1 MTYKELF
8 RKPLT
13 MLAAIAAIAF
23 CIGLTSCDKLP
34 FLQREKT
41 SKTTEETEATENK
54 KAEKEVVEEP
64 DTEAVEP
71 NSEVVED
78 NSAKERIAKAE
89 ARTAEAEAA
98 EAEAKAAEAE
108 ARAEAAK
115 KAARRA
121 QQEPVEPVVQPRAPR
136 ADPPAPRRGGGAG
149 YDPTSRYDWL
159 SYRLATYDDIR
170 NMSRYEIKV
179 MKNSIYAR
187 HHYAFQTSAM
197 INHFSRKSWYN
208 GYLSMGEASASF
220 NSTERKNVEFLK
232 RYE

>member
-34 FLQREKT
+34 FLQRDKGSST
-41 SKTTEETEATENK
+41 PEATESSK
-54 KAEKEVVEEP
+54 AEKAEKEVVEEP
-64 DTEAVEP
+64 TTETET
-71 NSEVVED
+71 EVVED
-78 NSAKERIAKAE
+78 NSTKERIAKAE

-115 KAARRA
+115 KAARQA
-121 QQEPVEPVVQPRAPR
+121 QQEPVVQPRAPR

-149 YDPTSRYDWL
+149 YDPSSRYDWL
-159 SYRLATYDDIR
+159 SYRLATYDDIS

>member
-1 MTYKELF
+1 MTHKELF

-34 FLQREKT
+34 FLQRDKGSST
-41 SKTTEETEATENK
+41 PEATESSK
-54 KAEKEVVEEP
+54 AEKAEKEVVEEP
-64 DTEAVEP
+64 TTETET
-71 NSEVVED
+71 EVVED

-115 KAARRA
+115 KAARQA
-121 QQEPVEPVVQPRAPR
+121 QQEPVVQPRAPR

-149 YDPTSRYDWL
+149 YDPSSRYDWL
-159 SYRLATYDDIR
+159 SYRLATYDDIS

>member
-1 MTYKELF
+1 MTHKELF

-13 MLAAIAAIAF
+13 MLTAIAAIAF
-23 CIGLTSCDKLP
+23 CISLTSCDKLP
-34 FLQREKT
+34 FLQRDKGSST
-41 SKTTEETEATENK
+41 PEATESSK
-54 KAEKEVVEEP
+54 AEKAEKEVVEEP
-64 DTEAVEP
+64 TTETET
-71 NSEVVED
+71 EVVED

-115 KAARRA
+115 KAARQA
-121 QQEPVEPVVQPRAPR
+121 QQEPVVQPRAPR

-149 YDPTSRYDWL
+149 YDPSSRYDWL
-159 SYRLATYDDIR
+159 SYRLATYDDIS

>member
-1 MTYKELF
+1 M
-8 RKPLT
+8 LT
-13 MLAAIAAIAF
+13 AIAAIAF
-23 CIGLTSCDKLP
+23 CISLTSCDKLP
-34 FLQREKT
+34 FLQRDKGSST
-41 SKTTEETEATENK
+41 PKATESSK
-54 KAEKEVVEEP
+54 AEKAEKEVVEEP
-64 DTEAVEP
+64 TTETET
-71 NSEVVED
+71 EVVED

-115 KAARRA
+115 KAARQA
-121 QQEPVEPVVQPRAPR
+121 QQEPVVQPRAPR

-149 YDPTSRYDWL
+149 YDPSSRYDWL
-159 SYRLATYDDIR
+159 SYRLATYDDIS

>member
-1 MTYKELF
+1 MTHKELF

-13 MLAAIAAIAF
+13 MLTAIAAIAF
-23 CIGLTSCDKLP
+23 CISLTSCDKLP
-34 FLQREKT
+34 FLQRDKGSST
-41 SKTTEETEATENK
+41 PEATESSK
-54 KAEKEVVEEP
+54 AEKAEKEVVEEP
-64 DTEAVEP
+64 TTETET
-71 NSEVVED
+71 EVVED

-115 KAARRA
+115 KAARQA
-121 QQEPVEPVVQPRAPR
+121 QQEPVVQQRAPR
-136 ADPPAPRRGGGAG
+136 EVVPPPSSGRRSGS
-149 YDPTSRYDWL
+149 YDPSSRYDWL

-170 NMSRYEIKV
+170 GMSRYEIKV

-187 HHYAFQTSAM
+187 HHYAFQTTDM
-197 INHFSRKSWYN
+197 INHFSRKSWYD
-208 GYLSMGEASASF
+208 GYLSMSDAAASF
-220 NSTERKNVEFLK
+220 NSTESKNVQFLK

>member
-1 MTYKELF
+1 MTHKELF
-8 RKPLT
+8 RKPMT
-13 MLAAIAAIAF
+13 MLTAIAAIAF
-23 CIGLTSCDKLP
+23 CISLTSCDKLP
-34 FLQREKT
+34 FLQRDKGSST
-41 SKTTEETEATENK
+41 PEATESSK
-54 KAEKEVVEEP
+54 AEKAEKEVVEEP
-64 DTEAVEP
+64 TTETET
-71 NSEVVED
+71 EVVED

-115 KAARRA
+115 KAARQA
-121 QQEPVEPVVQPRAPR
+121 QQEPVVQPRAPR

-149 YDPTSRYDWL
+149 YDPSSRYDWL
-159 SYRLATYDDIR
+159 SYRLATYDDIS

>member
-1 MTYKELF
+1 MTHKELF

-13 MLAAIAAIAF
+13 MLTAIAAIAF
-23 CIGLTSCDKLP
+23 CISLTSCDKLP
-34 FLQREKT
+34 FLQRDKGSST
-41 SKTTEETEATENK
+41 PEATESSK
-54 KAEKEVVEEP
+54 AEKAEKEVVEEP
-64 DTEAVEP
+64 TTETET
-71 NSEVVED
+71 EVVED

-115 KAARRA
+115 KAARQA
-121 QQEPVEPVVQPRAPR
+121 QQEPVVQPRAPR

-149 YDPTSRYDWL
+149 YDPSSRYDWL
-159 SYRLATYDDIR
+159 SYRLATYDDIS

-220 NSTERKNVEFLK
+220 NSTERKNIEFLK

>member
-1 MTYKELF
+1 
-8 RKPLT
+8 

-34 FLQREKT
+34 FLRRDKGSST
-41 SKTTEETEATENK
+41 PEATESSK
-54 KAEKEVVEEP
+54 AEKAEKEVVEEP
-64 DTEAVEP
+64 TTETET
-71 NSEVVED
+71 EVVED
-78 NSAKERIAKAE
+78 NSTKERIAKAE

-115 KAARRA
+115 KAARQA
-121 QQEPVEPVVQPRAPR
+121 QQEPVVQPRAPR

-149 YDPTSRYDWL
+149 YDPSSRYDWL
-159 SYRLATYDDIR
+159 SYRLATYDDIS

>member
-1 MTYKELF
+1 MTHKELF

-13 MLAAIAAIAF
+13 MLTAIAAIAF
-23 CIGLTSCDKLP
+23 CISLTSCDKLP
-34 FLQREKT
+34 FLQRDKGSST
-41 SKTTEETEATENK
+41 PEATESSK
-54 KAEKEVVEEP
+54 AEKAEKEVVEEP
-64 DTEAVEP
+64 TTETET
-71 NSEVVED
+71 EVVED
-78 NSAKERIAKAE
+78 NNAKERIAKAE

-115 KAARRA
+115 KAARQA
-121 QQEPVEPVVQPRAPR
+121 QQEPVVQPRAPR

-149 YDPTSRYDWL
+149 YDPSSRYDWL
-159 SYRLATYDDIR
+159 SYRLATYDDIS

>member
-34 FLQREKT
+34 FLQRDKGSST
-41 SKTTEETEATENK
+41 PEATESSK
-54 KAEKEVVEEP
+54 AEKAEKEVVEEP
-64 DTEAVEP
+64 TTETET
-71 NSEVVED
+71 EVVED

-115 KAARRA
+115 KAARQA
-121 QQEPVEPVVQPRAPR
+121 QQEPVVQPRAPR

-149 YDPTSRYDWL
+149 YDPSSRYDWL
-159 SYRLATYDDIR
+159 SYRLATYDDIS

>member
-1 MTYKELF
+1 M
-8 RKPLT
+8 LT
-13 MLAAIAAIAF
+13 AIAAIAF
-23 CIGLTSCDKLP
+23 CISLTSCDKLP
-34 FLQREKT
+34 FLQRDKGSST
-41 SKTTEETEATENK
+41 PEATESSK
-54 KAEKEVVEEP
+54 AEKAEKEVVEEP
-64 DTEAVEP
+64 TTEIET
-71 NSEVVED
+71 EVVED

-115 KAARRA
+115 KAARQA
-121 QQEPVEPVVQPRAPR
+121 QQEPVVQPRAPR

-149 YDPTSRYDWL
+149 YDPSSRYDWL
-159 SYRLATYDDIR
+159 SYRLATYDDIS

>member
-1 MTYKELF
+1 MTHKVLF

-13 MLAAIAAIAF
+13 MLTAIAAIAF
-23 CIGLTSCDKLP
+23 CISLTSCDKLP
-34 FLQREKT
+34 FLQRDKGSST
-41 SKTTEETEATENK
+41 PEATESSK
-54 KAEKEVVEEP
+54 AEKAEKEVVEEP
-64 DTEAVEP
+64 TTETET
-71 NSEVVED
+71 EVVED

-115 KAARRA
+115 KAARQA
-121 QQEPVEPVVQPRAPR
+121 QQEPVVQPRAPR

-149 YDPTSRYDWL
+149 YDPSSRYDWL
-159 SYRLATYDDIR
+159 SYRLATYDDIS